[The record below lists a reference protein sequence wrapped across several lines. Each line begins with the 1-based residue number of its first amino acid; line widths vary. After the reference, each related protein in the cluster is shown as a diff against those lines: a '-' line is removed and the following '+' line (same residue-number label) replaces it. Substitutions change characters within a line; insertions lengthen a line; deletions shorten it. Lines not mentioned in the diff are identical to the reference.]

1 MSKGKLALVL
11 VVIFLI
17 LAASAYAVFHLYQK
31 ENEDPLRYK
40 AEKAEVQTV
49 ILKSVATGSVQPRKE
64 IQIKPQISGIITE
77 LLKEAGEEVKAGDV
91 IAKVKVIPDMVSLN
105 NAENRVNRAR
115 ISMDNVQQDYDRNKV
130 LLDQNVIA
138 AADILPF
145 ELNMRQAK
153 EELEA
158 AEDNLEIIKKGVA
171 KRSGSA
177 TNTLVKSTIGGMILE
192 VPVKEGNSVIEAN
205 NFNDGTTIA
214 SIANM
219 KDLIFL
225 GKIDESEV
233 EKLKPGMDLIVK
245 IAAIEERTFNAKLEY
260 IAPKGIEENGAIQ
273 FEIKAALN
281 MDEGEFIRAGY
292 SANAD
297 VVLDKRESVLCI
309 SEALVQY
316 DKEKKTFVE
325 VRIGENQWERRDVE
339 LGLSDG
345 LIVEVLGGIT
355 ETDEIKLW
363 NQPIKE

>member
-1 MSKGKLALVL
+1 MSKGKLILVL
-11 VVIFLI
+11 LVIFAI
-17 LAASAYAVFHLYQK
+17 LGSAAYAVFHLYQK
-31 ENEDPLRYK
+31 ENEDPLKYK
-40 AEKAEVQTV
+40 AEKASVETV

-64 IQIKPQISGIITE
+64 IQIKPQISGIVTE
-77 LLKEAGEEVKAGDV
+77 LLKEAGEQVNAGDV

-105 NAENRVNRAR
+105 NAENRVNRAK
-115 ISMDNVQQDYDRNKV
+115 ISMDNVQQDYDRNKI
-130 LLDQNVIA
+130 LLDQKVIA
-138 AADILPF
+138 PADILPF
-145 ELNMRQAK
+145 ELNLRQAK

-158 AEDNLEIIKKGVA
+158 AEDNLQIIKKGVA

-192 VPVKEGNSVIEAN
+192 VPIEEGNSVIEAN

-273 FEIKAALN
+273 FEIKAALT

-316 DKEKKTFVE
+316 DKDKKTFVE
-325 VRIGENQWERRDVE
+325 VKVGDNQWERRDVE

-345 LIVEVLGGIT
+345 LIVEVLGGVS
-355 ETDEIKLW
+355 ESDELKLW

>member
-1 MSKGKLALVL
+1 MKRGKLVT
-11 VVIFLI
+11 VVIFIILI
-17 LAASAYAVFHLYQK
+17 VGAAGYAVYHLYKK
-31 ENEDPLRYK
+31 EREDPLNYKTQK
-40 AEKAEVQTV
+40 AEISDI

-77 LLKEAGEEVKAGDV
+77 LLKEAGEQVVAGDV

-105 NAENRVNRAR
+105 NAENRVNRSKIA
-115 ISMDNVQQDYDRNKV
+115 MNNAQQDYDRNKI
-130 LLDQNVIA
+130 LLDQEVIA
-138 AADILPF
+138 PADILPF
-145 ELNMRQAK
+145 ELSLRQAK
-153 EELEA
+153 EEKEA
-158 AEDNLEIIKKGVA
+158 SEDNLQIIKKGVA

-192 VPVKEGNSVIEAN
+192 VPVEEGNSVIESN
-205 NFNDGTTIA
+205 SFNDGTTIA
-214 SIANM
+214 AVANM

-233 EKLKPGMDLIVK
+233 EKLKPGMELIVK

-281 MDEGEFIRAGY
+281 MSEGEFIRAGY

-297 VVLDKRESVLCI
+297 VVLDKKEQVLSI
-309 SEALVQY
+309 SESLVQY
-316 DKEKKTFVE
+316 DKDKKTFVE
-325 VRIGENQWERRDVE
+325 VKIGDNLWERKDVK

-345 LIVEVLGGIT
+345 LVVEVLEGIS
-355 ETDEIKLW
+355 ESDELKLW
-363 NQPIKE
+363 NQPIKQ